1 MIVYAFST
9 LGILGKQFFTS
20 PPWYFDSTTSNHMIN
35 NDKSLTSVHKFS
47 RNLKIYIIDGNFLPI
62 IATGDVSPSL
72 TDVFISLSLTTSIVS
87 ID

>member
-20 PPWYFDSTTSNHMIN
+20 PPRYFDSTASNHMTN
-35 NDKSLTSVHKFS
+35 NDKSLTSVHKYS
-47 RNLKIYIIDGNFLPI
+47 RNLKIYIVDGNSLPI

-72 TDVFISLSLTTSIVS
+72 TDVFISLSLNTNLVS
-87 ID
+87 TD